1 MFQRILVVIDAAAD
15 SRAALDY
22 AIKLARRERA
32 EMRVIGVVPI
42 PEITGTIDEV
52 DEAQR
57 AGREELEPV
66 LREAR
71 EMAAAREQP
80 VTTEIL
86 FGHGDAVIRHY
97 AAEHGYDLI
106 VLARH
111 YQHLGHVIDK
121 VARHARCPVFVAGE
135 TEVVKHTGA
144 DDRKRV
150 EWEVRKDTRV
160 KLEGLA
166 KMLRIY
172 VGENDKLAGRPLYEA
187 IVMRLRELDVAGATV
202 YRGILGY
209 GAQQRLH
216 RSGFLHLSHNAP
228 MMIAVVDTAGKI
240 QDVLPELEWMVSEGL
255 IVLSDVE
262 IIKYAHRHNET
273 VPSEGES

>member
-1 MFQRILVVIDAAAD
+1 MFQRILVVIDAAAE

-52 DEAQR
+52 SDAQR
-57 AGREELEPV
+57 AGREELEPA
-66 LREAR
+66 LREAL
-71 EMAAAREQP
+71 EIAAGREQP

-86 FGHGDAVIRHY
+86 FGHADAVIRQY
-97 AAEHGYDLI
+97 ASEHGYDLI

-111 YQHLGHVIDK
+111 YQHLGHVADK
-121 VARHARCPVFVAGE
+121 VARHAHCPVFVAGE

-144 DDRKRV
+144 DERKRV
-150 EWEVRKDTRV
+150 EWEVRKDMRE
-160 KLEGLA
+160 KLEGHA

-172 VGENDKLAGRPLYEA
+172 VGENDWLAGRPLYEA

-216 RSGFLHLSHNAP
+216 RSGFLHLSHDAP
-228 MMIAVVDTAGKI
+228 MMITVVDTAERI
-240 QDVLPELEWMVSEGL
+240 QDVLPELERMVNEGL
-255 IVLSDVE
+255 IASSNVE
-262 IIKYAHRHNET
+262 IIKYAHSHDGT
-273 VPSEGES
+273 GFSGGES

>member
-1 MFQRILVVIDAAAD
+1 MFQRILVVIDAAAE

-52 DEAQR
+52 RDAQR
-57 AGREELEPV
+57 AGREELEPA

-71 EMAAAREQP
+71 ELAAAREQP
-80 VTTEIL
+80 ITTEIL
-86 FGHGDAVIRHY
+86 FGHADAVICQY

-111 YQHLGHVIDK
+111 YQHLGHVVDK
-121 VARHARCPVFVAGE
+121 VARHAHCSVFVASE

-144 DDRKRV
+144 DERKRV
-150 EWEVRKDTRV
+150 EWEVRKDMRE
-160 KLEGLA
+160 KLEGHA

-172 VGENDKLAGRPLYEA
+172 VGENDKLASRPLYEA
-187 IVMRLRELDVAGATV
+187 IVMRLRELDMAGATV
-202 YRGILGY
+202 YRGVLGY

-216 RSGFLHLSHNAP
+216 RSGFLNLSHDAP
-228 MMIAVVDTAGKI
+228 MMIAAVDTAEKI
-240 QDVLPELEWMVSEGL
+240 QGILPELEPMVNEGL
-255 IVLSDVE
+255 IVLSNVE
-262 IIKYAHRHNET
+262 IIKYAHRHDET
-273 VPSEGES
+273 GSSEGEI